1 MSGFEWFLVI
11 VIVILVPLA
20 IAVVVTLWT
29 LEQARK
35 RNPRNRAGGKVS
47 GAKRR
52 AVRDPGGAPGD
63 AIDDEA
69 SASDDPA
76 FQHRSDAG

>member
-1 MSGFEWFLVI
+1 MSGMEWFLLV
-11 VIVILVPLA
+11 VVVILVPLA

-47 GAKRR
+47 GAKRKATR
-52 AVRDPGGAPGD
+52 PPQNETVSGTAP
-63 AIDDEA
+63 A
-69 SASDDPA
+69 SGTTPDRRTSDQA
-76 FQHRSDAG
+76 